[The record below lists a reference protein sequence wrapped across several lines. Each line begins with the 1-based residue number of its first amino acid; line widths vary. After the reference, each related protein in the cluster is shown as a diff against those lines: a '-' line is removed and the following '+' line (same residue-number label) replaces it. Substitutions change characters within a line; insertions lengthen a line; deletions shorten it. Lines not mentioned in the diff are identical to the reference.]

1 MWKGSSWKSTY
12 SLLLLLTVQNVHH
25 NLIMNQQ
32 QIVLWH
38 KIKLPTETTV
48 FVWMG
53 PLLSERSLK
62 QNECQADRHQPI
74 FISGYSSGWVM
85 WGCGCVSAAVCL
97 PCLAGFGTSER
108 REQVSHS
115 WQMCWRRIGPGN
127 PAASPLT
134 CHCQLPPDERW
145 EWNVSLVQ
153 FKRKADVS

>member
-38 KIKLPTETTV
+38 EIKLPTETIV

-97 PCLAGFGTSER
+97 LRLAGFGTSER

-115 WQMCWRRIGPGN
+115 WQMCWRRICPGN
-127 PAASPLT
+127 PAVSPPT
-134 CHCQLPPDERW
+134 CHCQLLPDERW